1 MARGDGSR
9 LSPRLSPSMSPL
21 PSSAAGSERPGSGV
35 YLASETDDGDSVT
48 DASSVYSDDMV
59 GAWWPQLRRLYVA
72 ARRSVGR
79 GVGGGRPRLGT
90 VGRVY
95 SVRDGAGVWSTFG
108 RRCLEGGC
116 TQRRARVGS
125 DAAVTASAGGGTA
138 RV

>member
-59 GAWWPQLRRLYVA
+59 GAWWPQLRRLSSGATMYVLQPFLIGLSGA
-72 ARRSVGR
+72 FGMSVGYA
-79 GVGGGRPRLGT
+79 LFD
-90 VGRVY
+90 RV
-95 SVRDGAGVWSTFG
+95 A
-108 RRCLEGGC
+108 
-116 TQRRARVGS
+116 RAFSKRQPV
-125 DAAVTASAGGGTA
+125 D
-138 RV
+138 